1 MGKNNDFSIFSYLK
15 FYSPIIILLIA
26 NLNEFDF
33 NYLKL
38 DYFSFNFSFILI
50 FYWSLKSPQQLPIIL
65 IFICGLFNDVVTSLP
80 IGLSSLNY
88 LLICGATAY
97 VRNIT
102 LRPNFMNDWILFLI
116 TILIIN
122 SINFLILQIF
132 FNIEIDQMVYLIN
145 LGFTLIFFPIFFLAF
160 ENFQKISSKI
170 L

>member
-1 MGKNNDFSIFSYLK
+1 MGKNNDASIFFYLK

-38 DYFSFNFSFILI
+38 DYFSFNFSYILI
-50 FYWSLKSPQQLPIIL
+50 FYWSLKSPQQIPISL

-88 LLICGATAY
+88 LLICGVTAY

-102 LRPNFMNDWILFLI
+102 LRPNFINDWILFLI
-116 TILIIN
+116 TI
-122 SINFLILQIF
+122 LILQIF
-132 FNIEIDQMVYLIN
+132 FNIEIDQMDYLIN

-160 ENFQKISSKI
+160 ENFQKISS
-170 L
+170 

>member
-1 MGKNNDFSIFSYLK
+1 MGKNNQATIFSYLK
-15 FYSPIIILLIA
+15 FYSPIIILFIA

-38 DYFSFNFSFILI
+38 EYFSFNFSYILI

-116 TILIIN
+116 TILILN

-145 LGFTLIFFPIFFLAF
+145 LSFTLIFFPIFFLAF

>member
-1 MGKNNDFSIFSYLK
+1 MGKNNNASIFFYLK

-50 FYWSLKSPQQLPIIL
+50 FYWSLKSPQQIPISL

-88 LLICGATAY
+88 L
-97 VRNIT
+97 
-102 LRPNFMNDWILFLI
+102 
-116 TILIIN
+116 
-122 SINFLILQIF
+122 
-132 FNIEIDQMVYLIN
+132 
-145 LGFTLIFFPIFFLAF
+145 
-160 ENFQKISSKI
+160 
-170 L
+170 

>member
-102 LRPNFMNDWILFLI
+102 LRPNFMNDWMLFLI
-116 TILIIN
+116 TILILN
-122 SINFLILQIF
+122 SINFLILGVTASKTAF
-132 FNIEIDQMVYLIN
+132 FAFSSATSLILRASAIACSYN
-145 LGFTLIFFPIFFLAF
+145 SSD
-160 ENFQKISSKI
+160 ISTYSMFV
-170 L
+170 